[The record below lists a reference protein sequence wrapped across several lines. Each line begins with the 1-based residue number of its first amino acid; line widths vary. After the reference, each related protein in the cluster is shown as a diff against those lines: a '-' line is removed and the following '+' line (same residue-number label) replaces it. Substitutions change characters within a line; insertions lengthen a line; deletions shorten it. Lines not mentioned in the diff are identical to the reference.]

1 MSNHDAAQP
10 PTRPDIAS
18 EEAPNNGGQN
28 GGPDEHQDERAHASG
43 KGRGIAGQIA
53 AFFIDSP
60 LTPLLLLATL
70 GIGILGLL
78 TTPRQED
85 PDISVPMVD
94 ITLRYPGASSG
105 QVARLAVEPLERLM
119 SELDGVEH
127 VYSVSRREEGLV
139 TVRFEVGTP
148 IDPAV
153 VAVHDTIESNLDQ
166 VPPDLS
172 EWLVQPKTIDDV
184 PVLTLTLWS
193 DQIDDARLRMLGLE
207 LLQALKQVEN
217 TGNGFVVGG
226 RQREIGIEPQPER
239 LRGYGLSLDQLAE
252 TIRGANTGRGTG
264 SVEQGETQRSV
275 SVGQNLQGARD
286 IERLVIDTEG
296 GSPIYVGD
304 VARVDAGAEQAD
316 QAVFFYTGPSHP
328 AEASANGAGAVTIAI
343 AKQPGANGVTVTN
356 HLLERLEQLKGSMIP
371 EQVQVAV
378 TRNYGETANR
388 KVNELLLSLVGATA
402 AVAILSLIAIGL
414 RPALIVLAVIPV
426 VILMTVWSAGALGFT
441 INRVSLFALIFSIG
455 ILVDDAT
462 VVVENI
468 FRRWLAE
475 GATAK
480 AVALDAVGEVGN
492 PTIIA
497 TLTVLA
503 ALLPMGF
510 VTGMMGPYMR
520 PIPILSSAAMLF
532 SLFAA
537 FVFTPWL
544 AYQLRPKLGAL
555 ERSAR
560 RERRLQ
566 GWIDRAYRPMIEPL
580 IERRPARWL
589 FLVGIIVAFVAAV
602 ALLPLKA
609 VTVKMLPYDNKPEI
623 DVVIDLPEGTSLPT
637 TANAAHQLAQRLRSV
652 PEVRSLQAYIGT
664 AAPFDFNGLVRH
676 YYLRQDPWLA
686 DIQVRLVDKDERERS
701 SHAIA
706 QAVRE
711 QLRPLAQQHDAQISV
726 VEMPPGPPVLQTL
739 VAEVHGPTPAARRG
753 FAEDLTE
760 MFAAADGVVDV
771 DNRMQA
777 PHSRWHFQVDTE
789 KASRNGVDVDSIT
802 RNLAMAMGGYSLGD
816 IAQDRSLE
824 PVKIKLQLPLATRSQ
839 LHRLGELPI
848 PASSGARRMVPLA
861 ELGRFIEVPADPLI
875 YHKDLRPVE
884 FVTAGME
891 GRFGAPIYGM
901 LQIERDL
908 EDYVAPDGTK
918 APIGTLTGPP
928 EPGKTA
934 FEWSGEW
941 TVTYKTF
948 RDLGIAFGAALALIY
963 VLLVAEF
970 RNFIHPAVIMAPI
983 PLTLIGIVPGH
994 WLLGAEFTATS
1005 MIGFIALAGIEVRNS
1020 ILLVDFA
1027 QGAVNRGLSVREAVV
1042 EAGRTRLR
1050 PVWVTDLTMM
1060 AGAVAIL
1067 FDPIFQGMAISLLF
1081 GPIVAVPLTLI
1092 VVPLGCIASG
1102 WAFEDAK
1109 QESAASATATH

>member
-1 MSNHDAAQP
+1 MPSNDPADTESNTAGNKAAENAL
-10 PTRPDIAS
+10 DHSGAH
-18 EEAPNNGGQN
+18 
-28 GGPDEHQDERAHASG
+28 PDEAEQ
-43 KGRGIAGQIA
+43 GRGIAGRIG

-94 ITLRYPGASSG
+94 IQLRYTGASSG

-119 SELDGVEH
+119 SELDDVEH

-153 VAVHDTIESNLDQ
+153 VAVHDTIESNLDK
-166 VPPDLS
+166 VPPDLT

-193 DQIDDARLRMLGLE
+193 DKIDDARLRMLGLQ

-226 RQREIGIEPQPER
+226 RKREIGIEPQPEQ

-252 TIRGANTGRGTG
+252 TIRSANAGRGTG
-264 SVEQGETQRSV
+264 SIEQGATHRSV
-275 SVGQNLQGARD
+275 SAGHDLGGAHE
-286 IERLVIDTEG
+286 IERLVVDTEG
-296 GSPIYVGD
+296 GRPVYVGD
-304 VARVDAGAEQAD
+304 VARVDAGPERAD
-316 QAVFFYTGPSHP
+316 QAVLFYTGPSHS
-328 AEASANGAGAVTIAI
+328 ADDEANGAGAVTIAI
-343 AKQPGANGVTVTN
+343 AKQPGSNGVTVTN
-356 HLLERLEQLKGSMIP
+356 ALLERLEQLKGTMIP
-371 EQVQVAV
+371 DQVQVAV
-378 TRNYGETANR
+378 TRNYGETADR
-388 KVNELLLSLVGATA
+388 KVNELLLSLLGATA

-468 FRRWLAE
+468 FRRWLAD

-480 AVALDAVGEVGN
+480 SVAIDAVGEVGN

-497 TLTVLA
+497 TLAVLA

-520 PIPILSSAAMLF
+520 PIPILGSVAMLF

-544 AYQLRPKLGAL
+544 AYRLRPKLAAL

-560 RERRLQ
+560 REKRLQ
-566 GWIDRAYRPMIEPL
+566 GWIDRAYRPMMERL
-580 IERRPARWL
+580 IARRPARWL
-589 FLVGIIVAFVAAV
+589 FLIGIIVAFFAAV
-602 ALLPLKA
+602 AMLPLKA
-609 VTVKMLPYDNKPEI
+609 VTVKMLPFDNKPEI

-637 TANAAHQLAQRLRSV
+637 TANAAHQLAQALRSI

-686 DIQVRLVDKDERERS
+686 DIQVRLLDKDERTRS

-706 QAVRE
+706 QAVRQ
-711 QLRPLAQQHDAQISV
+711 QLTPLAKEHDAHISV

-739 VAEVHGPTPAARRG
+739 VAEVHGPSPDARRG

-760 MFAAADGVVDV
+760 MFAAAEGVVDV

-777 PHSRWHFQVDTE
+777 PHSRWHFQVDNE
-789 KASRNGVDVDSIT
+789 KASRNGVNVDSIT

-824 PVKIKLQLPLATRSQ
+824 PVKINIQLPLATRTQ

-848 PASSGARRMVPLA
+848 PARGGGRRMVPLA

-875 YHKDLRPVE
+875 HHKDLRPVE
-884 FVTAGME
+884 YVTAGME
-891 GRFGAPIYGM
+891 GRLGAPIYGM

-908 EDYVAPDGTK
+908 EDSIAPDGTE
-918 APIGTLTGPP
+918 APRGTLTGPP

-948 RDLGIAFGAALALIY
+948 RDLGIAFGAALLLIY

-983 PLTLIGIVPGH
+983 PLTLIGILPGH

-1027 QGAVNRGLSVREAVV
+1027 QEAVRRGLSVRDAVV

-1060 AGAVAIL
+1060 AGAFAIL

-1092 VVPLGCIASG
+1092 VVPLGCIATG
-1102 WAFEDAK
+1102 WAFDGAQGKGGEPP
-1109 QESAASATATH
+1109 ASGPSTKSSG

>member
-1 MSNHDAAQP
+1 MSNSDPVDTGPNATREDASDNAA
-10 PTRPDIAS
+10 RNDRA
-18 EEAPNNGGQN
+18 
-28 GGPDEHQDERAHASG
+28 DETQSGENG
-43 KGRGIAGQIA
+43 KGRGIAGRIA
-53 AFFIDSP
+53 AVFIDSP
-60 LTPLLLLATL
+60 LTPLLLLAML
-70 GIGILGLL
+70 GIGVFGLL

-94 ITLRYPGASSG
+94 IKLRYPGASSG
-105 QVARLAVEPLERLM
+105 QVARLAVAPLERLM
-119 SELDGVEH
+119 SELKDVEH
-127 VYSVSRREEGLV
+127 VYSTSRREEGLV
-139 TVRFEVGTP
+139 TVRFEVGTA
-148 IDPAV
+148 IDRAV

-193 DQIDDARLRMLGLE
+193 NVIDDARLRMLGLQ

-226 RQREIGIEPQPER
+226 RQREISIEPQPAQ
-239 LRGYGLSLDQLAE
+239 LRGYGISLAQLAE
-252 TIRGANTGRGTG
+252 TVRGANTGRGTG
-264 SVEQGETQRSV
+264 SVEQGDAHRSV
-275 SVGQNLQGARD
+275 SAGHNLRGARD
-286 IERLVIDTEG
+286 IERLIIDTDG
-296 GSPIYVGD
+296 GPPVYVGD
-304 VARVDAGAEQAD
+304 VARVTAGPAHAD
-316 QAVFFYTGPSHP
+316 QAVLFYTGPGNP
-328 AEASANGAGAVTIAI
+328 ADQSANGAGAVTIAI
-343 AKQPGANGVTVTN
+343 AKQSGANGVTVTN
-356 HLLERLEQLKGSMIP
+356 DLLERLEQLKGSMIP
-371 EQVQVAV
+371 EQVRVAV

-388 KVNELLLSLVGATA
+388 KVNELLFSLVGATA
-402 AVAILSLIAIGL
+402 AVAVLSLVAIGL

-468 FRRWLAE
+468 FRRWLAN

-520 PIPILSSAAMLF
+520 PIPILGSVAMVF

-544 AYQLRPKLGAL
+544 AYRLRPKLAAL
-555 ERSAR
+555 QRSTR
-560 RERRLQ
+560 REERLQ
-566 GWIDRAYRPMIEPL
+566 GWIDRAYRPLIEPL
-580 IERRPARWL
+580 IARRPARWL
-589 FLVGIIVAFVAAV
+589 FLISIIVAFIAAV
-602 ALLPLKA
+602 ALLPLRLVA
-609 VTVKMLPYDNKPEI
+609 VKMLPYDNKPEI
-623 DVVIDLPEGTSLPT
+623 DVVIDLPEGSSLPT
-637 TANAAHQLAQRLRSV
+637 TANTAHQLAQQLRSI
-652 PEVRSLQAYIGT
+652 PEVRSLQAYVGT

-676 YYLRQDPWLA
+676 YDLRQEPWLA
-686 DIQVRLVDKDERERS
+686 DIQVRLLDKEERERS

-706 QAVRE
+706 QAVRA
-711 QLRPLAQQHDAQISV
+711 QLIPLAAERNAHLSV

-739 VAEVHGPTPAARRG
+739 VAEVYAPTPEARRA
-753 FAEDLTE
+753 FAEDLSG
-760 MFAAADGVVDV
+760 MFAAAEGVVDI
-771 DNRMQA
+771 DTLMQA
-777 PHSRWHFQVDTE
+777 PHNRWHFQVDTE

-816 IAQDRSLE
+816 IAQDRSQE
-824 PVKIKLQLPLATRSQ
+824 PVEIKIQLPLAARTQ
-839 LHRLGELPI
+839 LHRLGALPI
-848 PASSGARRMVPLA
+848 PARSGNRRIVPLA
-861 ELGRFIEVPADPLI
+861 ELGRFVEVPADPLI
-875 YHKDLRPVE
+875 YHKDLRPLE
-884 FVTAGME
+884 YVTAGME
-891 GRFGAPIYGM
+891 GRLGAPIYGM
-901 LQIERDL
+901 LQVEEDL
-908 EDYVAPDGTK
+908 EDFVAPDGTK
-918 APIGTLTGPP
+918 APRGTLTGPP
-928 EPGKTA
+928 PPGTTA

-948 RDLGIAFGAALALIY
+948 RDLGIAFGAALLLIY
-963 VLLVAEF
+963 ALLVAEF

-983 PLTLIGIVPGH
+983 PLTLIGILPGH
-994 WLLGAEFTATS
+994 WLIGAEFTATS

-1020 ILLVDFA
+1020 ILLVDFV
-1027 QGAVNRGLSVREAVV
+1027 QQAVRRGRPVRDAVV

-1050 PVWVTDLTMM
+1050 PVSVTDLTMM
-1060 AGAVAIL
+1060 AGASAIL

-1081 GPIVAVPLTLI
+1081 GPVVAVPLTLI
-1092 VVPLGCIASG
+1092 VVPLGCMATG
-1102 WAFEDAK
+1102 GAFDGSK
-1109 QESAASATATH
+1109 QASAATAAPIH

>member
-1 MSNHDAAQP
+1 GPAA
-10 PTRPDIAS
+10 
-18 EEAPNNGGQN
+18 E
-28 GGPDEHQDERAHASG
+28 
-43 KGRGIAGQIA
+43 
-53 AFFIDSP
+53 
-60 LTPLLLLATL
+60 
-70 GIGILGLL
+70 
-78 TTPRQED
+78 
-85 PDISVPMVD
+85 
-94 ITLRYPGASSG
+94 
-105 QVARLAVEPLERLM
+105 
-119 SELDGVEH
+119 
-127 VYSVSRREEGLV
+127 
-139 TVRFEVGTP
+139 
-148 IDPAV
+148 
-153 VAVHDTIESNLDQ
+153 
-166 VPPDLS
+166 
-172 EWLVQPKTIDDV
+172 
-184 PVLTLTLWS
+184 
-193 DQIDDARLRMLGLE
+193 
-207 LLQALKQVEN
+207 
-217 TGNGFVVGG
+217 
-226 RQREIGIEPQPER
+226 
-239 LRGYGLSLDQLAE
+239 
-252 TIRGANTGRGTG
+252 
-264 SVEQGETQRSV
+264 
-275 SVGQNLQGARD
+275 
-286 IERLVIDTEG
+286 
-296 GSPIYVGD
+296 
-304 VARVDAGAEQAD
+304 DAGEARAD
-316 QAVFFYTGPSHP
+316 
-328 AEASANGAGAVTIAI
+328 GAPAVTIAV
-343 AKQPGANGVTVTN
+343 AKKELTNGVTVAN
-356 HLLERLEQLKGSMIP
+356 AILDKVEEIKGERIP
-371 EQVQVAV
+371 NNVEVSV
-378 TRNYGETANR
+378 TRNYGETADE
-388 KVNELLLSLVGATA
+388 KVSELIFKLFVATFFVFLL
-402 AVAILSLIAIGL
+402 
-414 RPALIVLAVIPV
+414 VLAAFRALKPAIVVMLVIPV
-426 VILMTVWSAGALGFT
+426 VLLMTIFMAWVTNYT
-441 INRVSLFALIFSIG
+441 IDRVSLFALIFSIG
-455 ILVDDAT
+455 ILVDDAI

-468 FRRWLAE
+468 YRRWLAE
-475 GATAK
+475 GRTDEYTA
-480 AVALDAVGEVGN
+480 VDAVREVGN
-492 PTIIA
+492 PTILA
-497 TLTVLA
+497 TFTVIA

-510 VTGMMGPYMR
+510 VSGMMGPYME
-520 PIPILSSAAMLF
+520 PIPALGSVAMLI

-544 AYQLRPKLGAL
+544 AYRLRPKLAAL
-555 ERSAR
+555 ERSAS
-560 RERRLQ
+560 REKRLQ
-566 GWIDRAYRPMIEPL
+566 GWIDRGYRPLIEPL

-589 FLVGIIVAFVAAV
+589 FLIGIFVAFFAAV

-676 YYLRQDPWLA
+676 YDLRQDPWLA
-686 DIQVRLVDKDERERS
+686 DIQVRLLDKEERERS

-706 QAVRE
+706 QAVRG
-711 QLRPLAQQHDAQISV
+711 LLTPLAKEHNAQISV

-739 VAEVHGPTPAARRG
+739 VAEVHGPSPGARRG

-760 MFAAADGVVDV
+760 MFAAAEGVVDV

-777 PHSRWHFQVDTE
+777 PHNRWHFQVDTE

-816 IAQDRSLE
+816 IAQERSLE

-848 PASSGARRMVPLA
+848 PARTGERRMVPLA

-884 FVTAGME
+884 YVTAGME

-901 LQIERDL
+901 LQVEADL
-908 EDYVAPDGTK
+908 EDYVASDGTE
-918 APIGTLTGPP
+918 APTGTLTGPP
-928 EPGKTA
+928 KAGKTA

-948 RDLGIAFGAALALIY
+948 RDLGIAFGAALLLIY
-963 VLLVAEF
+963 LLLVAEF

-1027 QGAVNRGLSVREAVV
+1027 QGAVNRGLSVRDAVV

-1060 AGAVAIL
+1060 AGAFAIL

-1092 VVPLGCIASG
+1092 VVPLGCIATG
-1102 WAFEDAK
+1102 WAFHGTE
-1109 QESAASATATH
+1109 QEPAGNAT

>member
-1 MSNHDAAQP
+1 MSTNDPAETDPNTAPNDAAE
-10 PTRPDIAS
+10 TETSDGRSDERPD
-18 EEAPNNGGQN
+18 ETGQ
-28 GGPDEHQDERAHASG
+28 
-43 KGRGIAGQIA
+43 GRGIAGRIA

-78 TTPRQED
+78 STPRQED

-105 QVARLAVEPLERLM
+105 QVARMAVEPLERLM
-119 SELDGVEH
+119 SELNNVEH

-153 VAVHDTIESNLDQ
+153 VAVHDTIESNLDK
-166 VPPDLS
+166 VPPDLT

-193 DQIDDARLRMLGLE
+193 EEIDDARLRMLGLQ
-207 LLQALKQVEN
+207 LLQELKQVEN

-226 RQREIGIEPQPER
+226 RQREIGIEPQPEQ

-252 TIRGANTGRGTG
+252 TIRSANTGRGTG

-275 SVGQNLQGARD
+275 SVGQNLQGAGN
-286 IERLVIDTEG
+286 IERLVINTEDG
-296 GSPIYVGD
+296 QSVYVGD
-304 VARVDAGAEQAD
+304 VAKVNAGAERAD

-328 AEASANGAGAVTIAI
+328 ADEAANGVGAVTIAI
-343 AKQPGANGVTVTN
+343 AKQPGSNGVKVTN
-356 HLLERLEQLKGSMIP
+356 DLLERLEQLKATMIP
-371 EQVQVAV
+371 DQVQLAV
-378 TRNYGETANR
+378 TRNYGETADR
-388 KVNELLLSLVGATA
+388 KVNELLLSLIGATA
-402 AVAILSLIAIGL
+402 AVAVLSLIAIGL

-480 AVALDAVGEVGN
+480 SVAIDAVGEVGN

-520 PIPILSSAAMLF
+520 PIPILGSAAMLF

-544 AYQLRPKLGAL
+544 AYRLRPKLAAL
-555 ERSAR
+555 ERSAS
-560 RERRLQ
+560 REKRLQ
-566 GWIDRAYRPMIEPL
+566 GWIDRGYRPLIEPL

-589 FLVGIIVAFVAAV
+589 FLIGIFVAFFAAV

-676 YYLRQDPWLA
+676 YDLRQDPWLA
-686 DIQVRLVDKDERERS
+686 DIQVRLLDKEERERS

-711 QLRPLAQQHDAQISV
+711 LLTPLAEEHDAQISV

-739 VAEVHGPTPAARRG
+739 VAEVYGPTPAARRG

-760 MFAAADGVVDV
+760 MFAAAEGVVDV

-777 PHSRWHFQVDTE
+777 PHNRWHFQVDTE

-816 IAQDRSLE
+816 IAQERSLE

-848 PASSGARRMVPLA
+848 PARTGERRMVPLA

-884 FVTAGME
+884 YVTAGME

-901 LQIERDL
+901 LQVEADL
-908 EDYVAPDGTK
+908 EDYVASDGTE
-918 APIGTLTGPP
+918 APRGTLTGPP
-928 EPGKTA
+928 KPGTTA

-948 RDLGIAFGAALALIY
+948 RDLGIAFGAALLLIY
-963 VLLVAEF
+963 LLLVAEF

-1027 QGAVNRGLSVREAVV
+1027 QGAVNRGLSVRDAVV

-1060 AGAVAIL
+1060 AGAFAIL

-1092 VVPLGCIASG
+1092 VVPLGCIATG
-1102 WAFEDAK
+1102 WAFHGTE
-1109 QESAASATATH
+1109 QEPAGNAT

>member
-1 MSNHDAAQP
+1 MSSHNPVD
-10 PTRPDIAS
+10 TRPRPNAIHEDTSCNAARNDHS
-18 EEAPNNGGQN
+18 E
-28 GGPDEHQDERAHASG
+28 DETG
-43 KGRGIAGQIA
+43 KGRGIAGRIA
-53 AFFIDSP
+53 AVFIDSP

-70 GIGILGLL
+70 GIGIFGLL

-94 ITLRYPGASSG
+94 IELRYPGASSG

-119 SELDGVEH
+119 SELNDVEH
-127 VYSVSRREEGLV
+127 VYSVSQREEGLV
-139 TVRFEVGTP
+139 TVRFEVGTA
-148 IDPAV
+148 IDRAV

-172 EWLVQPKTIDDV
+172 EWLVRPKTIDDV

-193 DQIDDARLRMLGLE
+193 DVIDDARLRMLALQ
-207 LLQALKQVEN
+207 LLQELKQVEN

-226 RQREIGIEPQPER
+226 RQNEISIEPQPEQ

-252 TIRGANTGRGTG
+252 TVRGANAGRGTG
-264 SVEQGETQRSV
+264 SVEQADVHRSV
-275 SVGQNLQGARD
+275 SVGHNLQDARD
-286 IERLVIDTEG
+286 IERLVIDTDG
-296 GSPIYVGD
+296 GQPVYMSD
-304 VARVDAGAEQAD
+304 VARINAGPAHAD
-316 QAVFFYTGPSHP
+316 QAVFFYTGPNHP
-328 AEASANGAGAVTIAI
+328 ADQSANGAGAVTIAI
-343 AKQPGANGVTVTN
+343 AKQSGANSVTVTN
-356 HLLERLEQLKGSMIP
+356 DLLERVEQLKGTMIP
-371 EQVQVAV
+371 DQVRVAV
-378 TRNYGETANR
+378 TRNYGETADR

-468 FRRWLAE
+468 FRRWLAD
-475 GATAK
+475 GATSK
-480 AVALDAVGEVGN
+480 TVALDAVDEVGN
-492 PTIIA
+492 PTIVA

-520 PIPILSSAAMLF
+520 PIPILGSAAMVF
-532 SLFAA
+532 SLLAA

-544 AYQLRPKLGAL
+544 AYRLRPKLATL

-566 GWIDRAYRPMIEPL
+566 GWIDRGYRPL
-580 IERRPARWL
+580 IESLIARRPARWL
-589 FLVGIIVAFVAAV
+589 FLVGIILAFVAAV
-602 ALLPLKA
+602 ALLPLKL
-609 VTVKMLPYDNKPEI
+609 VTVKMLPYDDKPEI
-623 DVVIDLPEGTSLPT
+623 DVVIDLPEGSSLPT
-637 TANAAHQLAQRLRSV
+637 TANTAHQLAQRLRNI
-652 PEVRSLQAYIGT
+652 PEVRSLQAYVGT

-676 YYLRQDPWLA
+676 YYLRQQPWLA
-686 DIQVRLVDKDERERS
+686 DIQVRLLDKDERKRG

-706 QAVRE
+706 RAVRE
-711 QLRPLAQQHDAQISV
+711 QLGPLAAERNAHISV

-739 VAEVHGPTPAARRG
+739 VAEVYGPTRAARQG

-760 MFAAADGVVDV
+760 IFAAADGVVDV

-789 KASRNGVDVDSIT
+789 KASRNGIDVDSIT

-816 IAQDRSLE
+816 IAQDRLLE
-824 PVKIKLQLPLATRSQ
+824 PVKINIQLPLATRTQ

-848 PASSGARRMVPLA
+848 ATSGGNRRMVPLA

-875 YHKDLRPVE
+875 YHKDLRSVE
-884 FVTAGME
+884 YVTAGME

-901 LQIERDL
+901 LQVEEDL
-908 EDYVAPDGTK
+908 KDSVAPDGTK
-918 APIGTLTGPP
+918 APSGTLTGPP
-928 EPGKTA
+928 PPGTTA

-948 RDLGIAFGAALALIY
+948 RDLGIAFGAALLLIY
-963 VLLVAEF
+963 LLLVAEF

-983 PLTLIGIVPGH
+983 PLTLIGILPGH

-1027 QGAVNRGLSVREAVV
+1027 QQAVRRGLPVRDAVV

-1060 AGAVAIL
+1060 AGAGAIL

-1092 VVPLGCIASG
+1092 VVPLGCLATG
-1102 WAFEDAK
+1102 WAFDGSK
-1109 QESAASATATH
+1109 QESEATASPMP